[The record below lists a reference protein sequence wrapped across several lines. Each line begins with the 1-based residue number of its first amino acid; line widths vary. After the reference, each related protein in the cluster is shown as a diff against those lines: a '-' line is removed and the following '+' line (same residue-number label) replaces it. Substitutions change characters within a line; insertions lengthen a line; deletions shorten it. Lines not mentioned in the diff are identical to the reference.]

1 VIFLKERPSNFE
13 GTFLKRMSNQYRE
26 NIIWKTDLVPNFTQ
40 WYLLICWS
48 SSLCGFWQSV
58 SRNQLFEYD
67 IFSPGKIIV
76 SLQNLFL
83 VYRWTLSLTSTRSSP
98 KMALI
103 FSRNCYTHGLSK
115 CCIFV
120 YLLSHIEWI
129 KMFSYF
135 NST

>member
-40 WYLLICWS
+40 WSLLICWS
-48 SSLCGFWQSV
+48 SSLCGFWQSDFQQSV

-67 IFSPGKIIV
+67 IFSPGKNIV

-83 VYRWTLSLTSTRSSP
+83 VYRWTLSLTSTESFP

-115 CCIFV
+115 V
-120 YLLSHIEWI
+120 
-129 KMFSYF
+129 F
-135 NST
+135 NYILIISLD